1 MPRLSI
7 LTDKE
12 QLEFDY
18 PPTLNFES
26 RAICFA
32 IDDTLDTQIK
42 KLRGETNKVGFLLQ
56 YAYFKASRRF
66 FLIKRFR
73 EEDIEYACKL
83 LDIRIRKVKLKKYK
97 DRTPD
102 IHREKILTLFNCK
115 SYLTEKPWIEKE
127 IILKVQRVV
136 EPRALFFDVL
146 HQMHSHQIE
155 IPTYYALSELIS
167 DHYISYEKTL
177 LDKIEAG
184 MSDEQKKILQ
194 SLLSSTGNKYDTKI
208 LSYKTIYQ
216 SLKPKA
222 IQANVKIFEQISD
235 LITLLLPLMNSLALT
250 PQCCEYYATWVKKA
264 KISQLKQFTDER
276 KLYLRLIA
284 FLQHQYYS
292 RQDIFIDILLRS
304 VRSTKNSALHQLKN
318 EDQLTRSERRTAVKH
333 LTKSR
338 QGYKSLIDEITEV
351 THSVVFTDTG
361 KVQKIAELLQKHA
374 DEEKDRKSTR

>member
-1 MPRLSI
+1 
-7 LTDKE
+7 
-12 QLEFDY
+12 
-18 PPTLNFES
+18 
-26 RAICFA
+26 
-32 IDDTLDTQIK
+32 
-42 KLRGETNKVGFLLQ
+42 
-56 YAYFKASRRF
+56 
-66 FLIKRFR
+66 
-73 EEDIEYACKL
+73 
-83 LDIRIRKVKLKKYK
+83 
-97 DRTPD
+97 
-102 IHREKILTLFNCK
+102 
-115 SYLTEKPWIEKE
+115 
-127 IILKVQRVV
+127 
-136 EPRALFFDVL
+136 
-146 HQMHSHQIE
+146 
-155 IPTYYALSELIS
+155 
-167 DHYISYEKTL
+167 
-177 LDKIEAG
+177 

-194 SLLSSTGNKYDTKI
+194 SLLSNTENKYDTKI

-235 LITLLLPLMNSLALT
+235 LITSLWPLMSSLSLT

-292 RQDIFIDILLRS
+292 RQDIFSDIFLRS

-318 EDQLTRSERRTAVKH
+318 EDQLTCSERRTAVKH

-361 KVQKIAELLQKHA
+361 KVQKIAELLKKHA
-374 DEEKDRKSTR
+374 DEESKKEQKKIEQFEKSLDELAKDKNYFDILENLSRKLQNRISDILKVISFNPENSDKILLAAADHYKNKDGEVTINSPQDFLSSDEKEALVSENGAFRTSLYKILLFIHIADGIKSGKLNLKHSYRYLAIQDYLIDKVTWKSQRK